1 MVKAVCPSLRGSD
14 FLKVPKEYKS
24 SDRFNAGVDVI
35 YDDDS
40 KLQYA
45 PFIYAGVTA
54 GDNGGDGGEEE
65 GEDVMV
71 VKYDENTGTYDKT
84 WKEVSDAVTEGK
96 LVMAVNS
103 YDAEKEVYY
112 LTRLFIDDGAVYTAD
127 FSYNKQ
133 ISSST
138 VAPLIFR
145 LTSDSENGY
154 LEPVA
159 PK

>member
-71 VKYDENTGTYDKT
+71 VHINADGNDKVLDKN
-84 WKEVSDAVTEGK
+84 WGEIKGAIDSGKFVYLVSLESDVETI
-96 LVMAVNS
+96 
-103 YDAEKEVYY
+103 VYY
-112 LTRLFIDDGAVYTAD
+112 IDDVYSEADGTCYLNTCRVFDNTIVQFVASSDTAELR
-127 FSYNKQ
+127 Y
-133 ISSST
+133 
-138 VAPLIFR
+138 
-145 LTSDSENGY
+145 SDSE
-154 LEPVA
+154 
-159 PK
+159 